1 MSLKEQ
7 TVSGVKW
14 NTLATANNAL
24 VQIGKLMILARL
36 LPKSDFGLIAIV
48 LMLVGFFDIFASL
61 GLSVGIIHKQNITRE
76 QYSSVFWIN
85 LIASIVIYGI
95 LCICSP
101 LAVNFFHQDELAL
114 LIPIMGTQLI
124 INAFGKM
131 FFTFK
136 TKELEFKF
144 ISIVSIT
151 GVAIGAI
158 ATIIMAYSGLRVYS
172 LVYGMLIQSLV
183 IQVTYAVSGMRKYRI
198 LFTLHV
204 REIFDILKIGG
215 YQVGTQV
222 FDYISNK
229 IDIFIIG
236 RFFGM
241 EMLGI
246 YNLAKELVLKVIQ
259 VFNPI
264 ITNVATPAFSKIQD
278 NLPLMQTTYLKIL
291 KFLSFVNFPFFI
303 ATFIFAEPITIFF
316 YGQKMIEVAVF
327 VRILA
332 LWGLFNS
339 VGNPAG
345 ILMISLGRTDLGFY
359 WTIVRIFITSA
370 VILIASYFNIYAIAW
385 SQVLI
390 AFSFFFLYW
399 RMMVYNMS
407 KIPLSK
413 YIAANGMSF
422 FLSALS
428 AVITAILLYFTDN
441 LIFQYGIIV
450 LYVLLYITFNFF
462 FNKPFLME
470 IGNMVFQ
477 KPTKHF
483 FIK

>member
-1 MSLKEQ
+1 
-7 TVSGVKW
+7 
-14 NTLATANNAL
+14 
-24 VQIGKLMILARL
+24 
-36 LPKSDFGLIAIV
+36 
-48 LMLVGFFDIFASL
+48 
-61 GLSVGIIHKQNITRE
+61 
-76 QYSSVFWIN
+76 
-85 LIASIVIYGI
+85 
-95 LCICSP
+95 
-101 LAVNFFHQDELAL
+101 
-114 LIPIMGTQLI
+114 
-124 INAFGKM
+124 M

-144 ISIVSIT
+144 ISIINIVGVS
-151 GVAIGAI
+151 VGAV
-158 ATIIMAYSGLRVYS
+158 ATIILAYMGFRVYS
-172 LVYGMLIQSLV
+172 LVYGMLIQSLI
-183 IQVTYAVSGMRKYRI
+183 IQLTYAVSGMKKYRI
-198 LFTLHV
+198 LFTLNL
-204 REIFDILKIGG
+204 REIIDILKIGG

-222 FDYISNK
+222 LDYISNK

-291 KFLSFVNFPFFI
+291 KFLSFVNFPVFI
-303 ATFIFAEPITIFF
+303 AAFVFAEPITIFF

-345 ILMISLGRTDLGFY
+345 ILMVSLGRTDLGFY
-359 WTIVRIFITSA
+359 WTIVRILITSA
-370 VILIASYFNIYAIAW
+370 VIFIASYFTIYAIAW
-385 SQVLI
+385 SQVFI

-399 RMMVYNMS
+399 RMMVYSMS

-413 YIAANGMSF
+413 YIAVNGMSF
-422 FLSALS
+422 LLSFLSAI
-428 AVITAILLYFTDN
+428 ITSILLYFTDN
-441 LIFQYGIIV
+441 IILQYGIIF
-450 LYVLLYITFNFF
+450 LYFLLYIIFNFF
-462 FNKPFLME
+462 FNKTFLME
-470 IGNMVFQ
+470 IRNMVFP
-477 KPTKHF
+477 KPSKHF